1 MQLFYFNPLACLQQI
16 TKQQPNNN
24 SNSRQLFNSLLLIFL
39 EGLKSVD
46 FNSDALLMQIKEIAT
61 GRFRKD

>member
-46 FNSDALLMQIKEIAT
+46 FNSDALLMQI
-61 GRFRKD
+61 